1 MKINNQ
7 KIEKIKL
14 LENKLN
20 NYTVYLNKKGY
31 AWPGIGY
38 FFDKNDSKWKIFDTH
53 EKGELTY
60 SHIAETEDE
69 VIDKLLKVLEVEY
82 DAQQVIIKLRKR
94 NSLSER

>member
-1 MKINNQ
+1 M
-7 KIEKIKL
+7 
-14 LENKLN
+14 
-20 NYTVYLNKKGY
+20 
-31 AWPGIGY
+31 AWYWI

-60 SHIAETEDE
+60 SYIAETEDE